1 MRLRGL
7 LPFGVLTVAT
17 LVFLWAPVR
26 LAAQDREAVREA
38 AREAA
43 PHTKDSAGAYWEKE
57 VADKIA
63 AATKRVY
70 DPNKPLPANPPR
82 KPWGDP
88 DISGY
93 FVSQTY
99 TPLERPK
106 SVDKPLYTVEE
117 AIVAFKKT
125 VEADSGVDPADVH
138 YDWKEFGMDAWQSP
152 IMPNLRTGLIV
163 DPPTGRR
170 PALTA
175 AAEKRRADAAA
186 RNKVLDP
193 QTSVSTFPS
202 TYTRCAMGNGQIPLI
217 NGGNPEGAGGLG
229 SAGGVT
235 AEKQI
240 FQAPGYVIIQNQ
252 SNNDIRIVPI
262 EGRPLP
268 EHLRFWEGV
277 SRGRWEGN
285 TLVIETANFRDRGP
299 SNFIEGATDA
309 LKVVERISY
318 LDENT
323 WRYQYTVT
331 DPNTWTAPWT
341 VEAPMP
347 RIDPPLYEFACHEQ
361 NYGLI
366 NLVMGAQ
373 ITATKSGQ
381 IQGGR

>member
-1 MRLRGL
+1 
-7 LPFGVLTVAT
+7 VLS
-17 LVFLWAPVR
+17 VFLWAPVR
-26 LAAQDREAVREA
+26 VAAQDADREA

-43 PHTKDSAGAYWEKE
+43 RKASPHSKEEAGQYWEKE

-63 AATKRVY
+63 AATARVY

-106 SVDKPLYTVEE
+106 GVDKPLYTVEE
-117 AIVAFKKT
+117 SILAFKKT
-125 VEADSGVDPADVH
+125 VEADSAVDPADLH

-163 DPPTGRR
+163 DPPDGRL
-170 PALTA
+170 PPLTA
-175 AAEKRRADAAA
+175 DALKRRADAQA
-186 RNKVLDP
+186 RNKVLDS
-193 QTSVSTFPS
+193 QTAVSTFPS
-202 TYTRCAMGNGQIPLI
+202 VYTRCAMGNGQIPMI
-217 NGGNPEGAGGLG
+217 GGGNPEGAGGLG

-240 FQAPGYVIIQNQ
+240 FQAPGYVVFNNQ
-252 SNNDIRIVPI
+252 SNNDIRIVPL
-262 EGRPLP
+262 EGSPLP
-268 EHLRFWEGV
+268 DSLKYWEGV
-277 SRGRWEGN
+277 SKGHWEGN
-285 TLVIETANFRDRGP
+285 TLVIETTHFRDRGM
-299 SNFIEGATDA
+299 SGSIEGATPDG
-309 LKVVERISY
+309 LKIVERLSY
-318 LDENT
+318 VDEKT
-323 WRYQYTVT
+323 LRYQYTMT
-331 DPNTWTAPWT
+331 DPATWTKPWT
-341 VEAPMP
+341 VEAPLP
-347 RIDPPLYEFACHEQ
+347 RIEPPLYEFACHEQ

-381 IQGGR
+381 IPGK